1 MGDTFS
7 DLGIEVRVAHGF
19 VSKNF
24 FLARVHAHA
33 LFPAQS
39 GPAGHNVAGDRW
51 GGLQSTIATRRHPAL
66 PELRWVNARRARLED
81 ALGPAMF
88 IALGAMNMAY

>member
-19 VSKNF
+19 VSRNI

-33 LFPAQS
+33 LFPAQAVPQVITLQVIGGAGCNRRS
-39 GPAGHNVAGDRW
+39 LPAGIPRYRSYDG
-51 GGLQSTIATRRHPAL
+51 
-66 PELRWVNARRARLED
+66 
-81 ALGPAMF
+81 
-88 IALGAMNMAY
+88 

>member
-19 VSKNF
+19 VSKNI

-33 LFPAQS
+33 LFPVQG
-39 GPAGHNVAGDRW
+39 GPAGQNVAGDRW
-51 GGLQSTIATRRHPAL
+51 GCLQSTIATRWRPAL
-66 PELRWVNARRARLED
+66 PELRWVKASRARLED
-81 ALGPAMF
+81 ALGPAAF
-88 IALGAMNMAY
+88 IA